1 MELEFFEQ
9 LNLLHRRL
17 HQRADRIGRS
27 RPLEVLG
34 QRARV
39 SANPQRRRGL
49 LRLGN
54 DFAHLVGATNIAGI
68 DAHRSHASV
77 HRTQCQ
83 RGVEVD
89 VGNNRHCALG
99 DDARQC
105 VNVGQPRH
113 GDADNI
119 DAGIGE
125 ARDLRE
131 RRVGI
136 KRLRRRHRLHGNL
149 GATANQYATH
159 IDLSFACHL
168 GKSTP
173 ALRTGEPADVVVE
186 ADHEQD
192 QDERNANDADTL
204 DHDA

>member
-1 MELEFFEQ
+1 M
-9 LNLLHRRL
+9 
-17 HQRADRIGRS
+17 
-27 RPLEVLG
+27 LG

-49 LRLGN
+49 LRLRN
-54 DFAHLVGATNIAGI
+54 NLAHLVGAANVAGI

-77 HRTQCQ
+77 HRAQRQ
-83 RGVEVD
+83 RGVEVN
-89 VGNNRHCALG
+89 VGNDRDGALR
-99 DDARQC
+99 DDARQG
-105 VNVGQPRH
+105 VDVGQPRH

-149 GATANQYATH
+149 GATANQDATYV
-159 IDLSFACHL
+159 DLSFACHL

-186 ADHEQD
+186 SDHEQD
-192 QDERNANDADTL
+192 QDESDPDDADAL
-204 DHDA
+204 DDDA